1 MTRFI
6 KIGLG
11 LLGLGGAIAMIG
23 SKSSTASTPSD
34 TFSPVLH
41 PRIDA
46 SMTRAEVR
54 EWAAMC
60 GISEAKMVLII
71 MLGSERPEDRDYADD
86 DDRDEQRVIAATAV
100 NRSGYPRD
108 FGRDLWAVVID
119 EPTTGKQGTGGRQ
132 YATTRPP
139 RDAFHLAR
147 LNEIATELLNAGP
160 DADGPLMFHHATGAR
175 KTQLDKRWTAKGYR
189 IVPNT
194 PGTATFFAPDAGKVA
209 WLTNRSAELVA

>member
-1 MTRFI
+1 MKRST

-11 LLGLGGAIAMIG
+11 LLGLGGVIVMI
-23 SKSSTASTPSD
+23 SKSSTASTPSS

-60 GISEAKMVLII
+60 GISEAKMILII
-71 MLGSERPEDRDYADD
+71 MLGSERPEDQDYADD
-86 DDRDEQRVIAATAV
+86 EDRDEQRVIAATAI

-108 FGRDLWAVVID
+108 FGRDLWAIIVN

-147 LNEIATELLNAGP
+147 LHEIATELLDAGP
-160 DADGPLMFHHATGAR
+160 DPSGPLMFHHATGAR
-175 KTQLDKRWTAKGYR
+175 KAELDQRWVAKGYR
-189 IVPNT
+189 IVPDT
-194 PGTATFFAPDAGKVA
+194 PGTATFFAPNAGKVA
-209 WLTNRSAELVA
+209 WLTKRSAELVA